1 MPKETGEG
9 NKDHKEVIMLENIK
23 AGDRVINSLGEEA
36 TVIRSINYEN
46 GRIRLYT
53 DPPITGWLG
62 STGCNSWSYETDGE
76 FVRDSRDQKAS
87 DIVKVI
93 KCD

>member
-1 MPKETGEG
+1 
-9 NKDHKEVIMLENIK
+9 MLENIK

-36 TVIRSINYEN
+36 TVIRVIKYEN

-53 DPPITGWLG
+53 DPPVTGWLD
-62 STGCNSWSYETDGE
+62 STACNSWSYETDGK
-76 FVRDSRDQKAS
+76 FARDPRDQKAS
-87 DIVKVI
+87 DLVKVI